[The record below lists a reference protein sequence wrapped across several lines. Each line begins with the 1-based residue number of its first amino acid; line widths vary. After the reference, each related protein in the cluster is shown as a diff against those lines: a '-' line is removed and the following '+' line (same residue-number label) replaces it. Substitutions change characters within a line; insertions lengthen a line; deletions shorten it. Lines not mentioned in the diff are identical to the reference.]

1 MYRVSIKFYIKT
13 KVILAFWLV
22 LSYDLLGDR
31 CTIDVIVSKF
41 FAQCFKMAESFENLD
56 NILRGWAKGMVQKS
70 LAEALNR
77 LENQEKER

>member
-13 KVILAFWLV
+13 KVILAFFFFFF
-22 LSYDLLGDR
+22 YDLLGDR

-56 NILRGWAKGMVQKS
+56 NILRGWAKYKVQKS
-70 LAEALNR
+70 LAKALNR
-77 LENQEKER
+77 LEK